1 MARQTAKK
9 RRSPN
14 SFKGIRMSSLRDGF
28 GQALLTLGEINE
40 AVVALSADLTE
51 STRAEAFAKKYPER
65 FFQTGVAEQN
75 MMGIA
80 AGLALSGKIPF
91 VCSYA
96 VFSPGRNWDQLRVS
110 VCYQK
115 LHVIVAAHQALEDIS
130 MVRALPNLTVLTP
143 ADAVEAK
150 KATLASVK
158 LKGPVY
164 IRLTKYEQ
172 EPVTKLTD
180 PFTIGKAT
188 LMKKWTDVTIIAC
201 GPMVSVALTAA
212 KHLTAQK
219 ISAEVINCST
229 VKPLDVKTILE
240 SVKKTHC
247 LVTAEDHQMLGGM
260 GSAVVE
266 ALATTYA
273 APVTEMVGV
282 KGVFGESG
290 KPDELYKKYGL
301 DADSI
306 VTAVK
311 KVISRKK
318 RL

>member
-1 MARQTAKK
+1 
-9 RRSPN
+9 
-14 SFKGIRMSSLRDGF
+14 MSSLRDGF
-28 GQALLTLGEINE
+28 GEGLLALGEVNPN
-40 AVVALSADLTE
+40 VVALSADLTE
-51 STRAEAFAKKYPER
+51 STRAEAFAKKYPAR
-65 FFQTGVAEQN
+65 FFQVGVAEQN

-115 LHVIVAAHQALEDIS
+115 LHVIVAAHHAGLGIGPDGATHQALEDIS

-172 EPVTKLTD
+172 EPVTKESD
-180 PFTIGKAT
+180 PFAIGKAT
-188 LMKKWTDVTIIAC
+188 LMKKGTDVTIIAC
-201 GPMVSVALTAA
+201 GPMVSAALTAA

-219 ISAEVINCST
+219 ISAEVINLST

>member
-1 MARQTAKK
+1 
-9 RRSPN
+9 
-14 SFKGIRMSSLRDGF
+14 
-28 GQALLTLGEINE
+28 
-40 AVVALSADLTE
+40 
-51 STRAEAFAKKYPER
+51 
-65 FFQTGVAEQN
+65 
-75 MMGIA
+75 
-80 AGLALSGKIPF
+80 
-91 VCSYA
+91 
-96 VFSPGRNWDQLRVS
+96 
-110 VCYQK
+110 
-115 LHVIVAAHQALEDIS
+115 
-130 MVRALPNLTVLTP
+130 
-143 ADAVEAK
+143 
-150 KATLASVK
+150 
-158 LKGPVY
+158 
-164 IRLTKYEQ
+164 
-172 EPVTKLTD
+172 
-180 PFTIGKAT
+180 KAT
-188 LMKKWTDVTIIAC
+188 LMKKGTDVTIIAC
-201 GPMVSVALTAA
+201 GPMVSAALTAA

-219 ISAEVINCST
+219 ISAEVINLST

-247 LVTAEDHQMLGGM
+247 LVTAEDHQVLGGM